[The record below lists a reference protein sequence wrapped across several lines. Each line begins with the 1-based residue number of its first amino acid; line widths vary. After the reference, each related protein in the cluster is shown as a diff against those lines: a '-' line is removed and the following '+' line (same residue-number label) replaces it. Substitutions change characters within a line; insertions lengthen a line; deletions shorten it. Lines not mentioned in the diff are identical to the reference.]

1 MNLGKLTGM
10 AKDLIDKRGGMD
22 ALKKDAEELKD
33 IATGTGSMSDKA
45 TRAAGALKDP
55 GAAGPDATSRS
66 EDTPPPRAG
75 DTPPP
80 AP

>member
-1 MNLGKLTGM
+1 MNIGKLSGM

-33 IATGTGSMSDKA
+33 IATSKGSVTDKA
-45 TRAAGALKDP
+45 KRAADALKDP
-55 GAAGPDATSRS
+55 GAAGADAG
-66 EDTPPPRAG
+66 TPAAGTPRA
-75 DTPPP
+75 DEKPAPP

>member
-1 MNLGKLTGM
+1 MNIGKLSGM

-33 IATGTGSMSDKA
+33 IATSKGSVTDKA
-45 TRAAGALKDP
+45 KRAADALKDP
-55 GAAGPDATSRS
+55 GAAGPDAG
-66 EDTPPPRAG
+66 TPAAGTPRA
-75 DTPPP
+75 DEKPAPP